1 MGVSVAPRSRAS
13 HVPDQTERRRR
24 YKSPSLL
31 TAPHIISNFSG
42 GGYQDRRLGAT
53 MASTSAATTAG
64 SREDRI
70 RQALEQVSS
79 GVSVPAAAKH
89 FDIPPSTLYRHR
101 KGGIKRRGGQT
112 VFSAEQEKV
121 FVLHLM
127 TLSDFLIPWAP
138 KELCKYI
145 QYFLDSR
152 GLKEPRFSRNRPGRD
167 WAAGFMKRHDD
178 VLKKRTVVPIIPR
191 KGCMD
196 ADDLKLFFDRLRPQ
210 LTDPELKPEWI
221 LNFDETNLVN
231 NPGSSVA
238 IVRRSEK
245 QKAALM
251 VKHGKEGW
259 SVMFAG
265 TASGRMLPPYVV
277 FKSAAK
283 IPTVNP
289 KWTEPLPPPLC
300 YYDASSSGWFKK
312 AQFERWFK
320 AVVLPWAEEDPSA
333 KKLIIGDNLSSH
345 FSDPVMDLCLA
356 KGISFKAFPANST
369 HLLQPL
375 DVACFGPIKRQ
386 WRQVLSDWRG
396 QTKGGG
402 SLNKVEFVKRVA
414 ELLPLIN
421 CSNLTSGFKA
431 SGIWPF
437 NFEEARKRLPAK
449 QQGVLDQSGSDL
461 VQFLKDKM
469 SDEKP
474 GPSQLTKKRPP
485 PGTDL
490 QNRDV
495 NACLEFMLQRV
506 EMMEQPAPP
515 TPAKRKRGRPR
526 KTTAAKPK
534 PKPATRSKKAQARK
548 RDSRGCFVKLTRCD
562 M

>member
-1 MGVSVAPRSRAS
+1 MSRDGRVCS
-13 HVPDQTERRRR
+13 PEVTCR
-24 YKSPSLL
+24 YIRAVLSNL
-31 TAPHIISNFSG
+31 TFYISNFG
-42 GGYQDRRLGAT
+42 GGGDQDRRIEAA

-70 RQALEQVSS
+70 RQALEQVSG
-79 GVSVPAAAKH
+79 GVSVPAAAKY

-152 GLKEPRFSRNRPGRD
+152 GLKEPRFTQNRPGRD
-167 WAAGFMKRHDD
+167 WAAGFLDRHDD
-178 VLKKRTVVPIIPR
+178 VLKKRTVVPIVPR

-375 DVACFGPIKRQ
+375 DVACFGPIKRK

-396 QTKGGG
+396 RTKGGG
-402 SLNKVEFVKRVA
+402 SLNKVEFVKRLA

-431 SGIWPF
+431 SGIWPL

-449 QQGVLDQSGSDL
+449 QQAH
-461 VQFLKDKM
+461 
-469 SDEKP
+469 EK
-474 GPSQLTKKRPP
+474 KK
-485 PGTDL
+485 
-490 QNRDV
+490 
-495 NACLEFMLQRV
+495 
-506 EMMEQPAPP
+506 
-515 TPAKRKRGRPR
+515 
-526 KTTAAKPK
+526 
-534 PKPATRSKKAQARK
+534 
-548 RDSRGCFVKLTRCD
+548 
-562 M
+562 

>member
-1 MGVSVAPRSRAS
+1 
-13 HVPDQTERRRR
+13 
-24 YKSPSLL
+24 
-31 TAPHIISNFSG
+31 
-42 GGYQDRRLGAT
+42 
-53 MASTSAATTAG
+53 MASTSTATTAG
-64 SREDRI
+64 TRHERI
-70 RQALEQVSS
+70 RQALEQVAM
-79 GVSVPAAAKH
+79 GVSVTAAAKH

-101 KGGIKRRGGQT
+101 KGHVKRRGGQT

-127 TLSDFLIPWAP
+127 TLSDFLVPWAP

-145 QYFLDSR
+145 KYFLDSR
-152 GLKEPRFSRNRPGRD
+152 GLKMPRFSQNLPGRD
-167 WAAGFMKRHDD
+167 WAAGFLKRHDD
-178 VLKKRTVVPIIPR
+178 VLKTRTAVPIIPR

-231 NPGSSVA
+231 NPGSTVA

-245 QKAALM
+245 KAYRL
-251 VKHGKEGW
+251 VKHSKEGY
-259 SVMFAG
+259 SVMFSG

-277 FKSAAK
+277 FQSSAK
-283 IPTVNP
+283 TPTVQP

-333 KKLIIGDNLSSH
+333 KKLIIGDNLTSH
-345 FSDPVMDLCLA
+345 FSDQVINLCLA
-356 KGISFKAFPANST
+356 KGISFKALPANAT

-386 WRQVLSDWRG
+386 WRQVLNDWRG
-396 QTKGGG
+396 RTKGGG
-402 SLNKVEFVKRVA
+402 SLTKIEFVKRVA
-414 ELLPLIN
+414 ELLPHIN

-437 NFEEARKRLPAK
+437 NFEEARKRLPSK
-449 QQGVLDQSGSDL
+449 QQGVIDQSGSDL
-461 VQFLKDKM
+461 VQFLQNKL

-474 GPSQLTKKRPP
+474 PPSHTMQKRPP

-495 NACLEFMLQRV
+495 NACLEFLLKQV
-506 EMMEQPAPP
+506 EWMNIDKPAPEP
-515 TPAKRKRGRPR
+515 PAKKKLRPR
-526 KTTAAKPK
+526 KPKKAKSKPDPK
-534 PKPATRSKKAQARK
+534 KKAQARAQK
-548 RDSRGCFVKLTRCD
+548 RDARGCFVKLTRCNNN
-562 M
+562 

>member
-1 MGVSVAPRSRAS
+1 
-13 HVPDQTERRRR
+13 
-24 YKSPSLL
+24 
-31 TAPHIISNFSG
+31 
-42 GGYQDRRLGAT
+42 
-53 MASTSAATTAG
+53 MASMTSTSTATTAG
-64 SREDRI
+64 TRDERI
-70 RQALEQVSS
+70 RQALDQVAN

-101 KGGIKRRGGQT
+101 KGRVKRRGGQT

-127 TLSDFLIPWAP
+127 TLSDFLVPWAP

-152 GLKEPRFSRNRPGRD
+152 GLKVPRFSQNRPGRD
-167 WAAGFMKRHDD
+167 WAAGFLKRHDD
-178 VLKKRTVVPIIPR
+178 VLKKRTAVPIIPR

-196 ADDLKLFFDRLRPQ
+196 ADDLKLFFNRLKPQ
-210 LTDPELKPEWI
+210 LTDPDLKPEWI

-231 NPGSSVA
+231 NPGSTVA

-245 QKAALM
+245 KAFRL
-251 VKHGKEGW
+251 VKNSKEGY

-265 TASGRMLPPYVV
+265 TASGRMLPPYIV
-277 FKSAAK
+277 FQSSAK
-283 IPTVNP
+283 TPTVQP

-320 AVVLPWAEEDPSA
+320 AVVLPWAAEDPSA
-333 KKLIIGDNLSSH
+333 KKLIIGDNLTSH
-345 FSDPVMDLCLA
+345 FCDPVMDLCLE
-356 KGISFKAFPANST
+356 KGISFKALPANST

-386 WRQVLSDWRG
+386 WRQVLNDWRG
-396 QTKGGG
+396 RTRGGG
-402 SLNKVEFVKRVA
+402 SLTKVEFVKRVA
-414 ELLPLIN
+414 ELLPHIN

-449 QQGVLDQSGSDL
+449 QQGVLDQSGSEL
-461 VQFLKDKM
+461 VQFLENKLL
-469 SDEKP
+469 DEKP
-474 GPSQLTKKRPP
+474 GPSHIMQTRPP

-490 QNRDV
+490 QHRDV
-495 NACLEFMLQRV
+495 NACLEFILKQV
-506 EMMEQPAPP
+506 EWMNLDQPAPEP
-515 TPAKRKRGRPR
+515 PGKKKLRSRKPRRAKSKPDPKK
-526 KTTAAKPK
+526 KTQA
-534 PKPATRSKKAQARK
+534 KAQK
-548 RDSRGCFVKLTRCD
+548 RDARGCFVKLTRCD
-562 M
+562 NN